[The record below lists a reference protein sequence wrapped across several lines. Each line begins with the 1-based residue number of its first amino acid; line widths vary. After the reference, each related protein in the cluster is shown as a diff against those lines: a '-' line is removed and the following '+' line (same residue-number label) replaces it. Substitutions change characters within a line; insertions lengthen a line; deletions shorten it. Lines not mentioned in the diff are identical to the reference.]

1 MLLII
6 VLIQAVPQN
15 TNALQMDAH
24 NNVVNRIEVVEVWT
38 HPKKFKTL
46 FYLCTV
52 LARHL
57 YKTFGAVAVLWPTSL
72 AICSDSLVK
81 SRSGITCMARHDA
94 NFEVR
99 LTSGLPTSCRAP
111 PIEFGRMGWQ

>member
-52 LARHL
+52 LA
-57 YKTFGAVAVLWPTSL
+57 ASV
-72 AICSDSLVK
+72 
-81 SRSGITCMARHDA
+81 
-94 NFEVR
+94 
-99 LTSGLPTSCRAP
+99 
-111 PIEFGRMGWQ
+111 

>member
-38 HPKKFKTL
+38 HPKKLKTL

-52 LARHL
+52 LA
-57 YKTFGAVAVLWPTSL
+57 ASV
-72 AICSDSLVK
+72 
-81 SRSGITCMARHDA
+81 
-94 NFEVR
+94 
-99 LTSGLPTSCRAP
+99 
-111 PIEFGRMGWQ
+111 